1 MCSRRKFARN
11 SSATN
16 GFLYNDA
23 IRRQSRK
30 IQSEKLRTST
40 RQAALSRVRARRDL
54 SYETIRRWCDKFGV
68 GFAHRIKANR
78 RRLGATWHLDEI
90 FVTLRGEPHSLW
102 RAVDEQG
109 TEIDILL
116 QNLRDKAAAKRFFQ
130 RVLRSCS
137 APNKIVTDQLRSYPA
152 AKADVPE
159 LVNAEHIFVK
169 AAARVNNRARTV
181 ISLHANVSAAC
192 EASGFRL
199 PERTQAF
206 LGINFT

>member
-1 MCSRRKFARN
+1 MKKPK
-11 SSATN
+11 T
-16 GFLYNDA
+16 LYHGHRFPPSV
-23 IRRQSRK
+23 IS
-30 IQSEKLRTST
+30 LRDIEELLFE
-40 RQAALSRVRARRDL
+40 RGVIV

-169 AAARVNNRARTV
+169 EAARVNNRARTV
-181 ISLHANVSAAC
+181 ISLHANASAAC
-192 EASGFRL
+192 RASDCRSARRHSWAIILHNADDQLFCV
-199 PERTQAF
+199 
-206 LGINFT
+206 

>member
-1 MCSRRKFARN
+1 MGFCITMRFAGRFERSKAKN
-11 SSATN
+11 CAFPPDKRLCHVFER
-16 GFLYNDA
+16 GV
-23 IRRQSRK
+23 I
-30 IQSEKLRTST
+30 
-40 RQAALSRVRARRDL
+40 V

-68 GFAHRIKANR
+68 GFAHRIKASR
-78 RRLGATWHLDEI
+78 RRLGTTWHLDEI

-102 RAVDEQG
+102 RTVDEQG

-181 ISLHANVSAAC
+181 ISLHANASAAC

-206 LGINFT
+206 LGSNFT